1 MPSLDRSPRTE
12 ASSEEQPPEELQGEQ
27 IVDLPS
33 REALSVVDPGAFGF
47 GIPMPLGQTAG
58 EPPAAADTPD
68 AAVPET

>member
-12 ASSEEQPPEELQGEQ
+12 ASSEEQPPEELEGEQ

-47 GIPMPLGQTAG
+47 GIPLPFGRIPA
-58 EPPAAADTPD
+58 EPPAAPD
-68 AAVPET
+68 APVPET

>member
-12 ASSEEQPPEELQGEQ
+12 ASSEEQPPEELEGEQ

-47 GIPMPLGQTAG
+47 GIPLPFGRIPG
-58 EPPAAADTPD
+58 EPPAAPDTPD
-68 AAVPET
+68 APVPET

>member
-1 MPSLDRSPRTE
+1 MRSLDPSPQTE
-12 ASSEEQPPEELQGEQ
+12 ASSEEQPPEELEGEQ

-47 GIPMPLGQTAG
+47 GIPMPLGHTAG
-58 EPPAAADTPD
+58 EPPAAADAPD